1 MNTRKK
7 MGFLGRFIANNV
19 NLADPAAST
28 KWKSLTRQIEKYE
41 AEVSSNYKENDSLS
55 ELFHICQSEDTP
67 GKLMAFGRNLE
78 EFLNTADKSTLRKDN
93 QLLKLVELYS
103 GTTIASNDNK
113 AINLATNIMQ
123 QIMKIRRV

>member
-19 NLADPAAST
+19 NLADPAART
-28 KWKSLTRQIEKYE
+28 KWKSLTRQIKKYE
-41 AEVSSNYKENDSLS
+41 SEASNYKENDSLN
-55 ELFHICQSEDTP
+55 ELFRICQSEDTP

-78 EFLNTADKSTLRKDN
+78 EFLNTADKSTLKKDN

-103 GTTIASNDNK
+103 ETTIASNDNK
-113 AINLATNIMQ
+113 AINLATNIMK
-123 QIMKIRRV
+123 QIMKIRSV